1 MTPEQR
7 KAFIFDLLAHKARV
21 VMARQLLEQFWPPS
35 ASGKRHG
42 RRALSDWVASGL
54 LQSFTAEVIRVQQ
67 VRLLHAGSPDKP
79 LPDFDKLEHELRAAW
94 RGHRPAPTRLLMAT
108 PKLIGRCA
116 GSTPARVVN
125 PDALAH
131 DLGLS
136 TLLLAL
142 HRQNPL
148 LLAAYVSEDALPVV
162 PFSVNPD
169 GFIASSEGPLAL
181 VEFCGSSYHAD
192 RLEAIVRCALDYPG
206 GGIAYQLWTIA
217 PQEATP

>member
-7 KAFIFDLLAHKARV
+7 KTFIFDLLANKARV

-35 ASGKRHG
+35 ASGQRHG
-42 RRALSDWVASGL
+42 RRTLGVWMASGL
-54 LQSFTAEVIRVQQ
+54 LQSFTAEVIRVHE
-67 VRLLHAGSPDKP
+67 VRLLHAGTPETP
-79 LPDFDKLEHELRAAW
+79 LPDFEELEHELRAAW

-108 PKLIGRCA
+108 RKLIGRC
-116 GSTPARVVN
+116 GGTTPARVVN

-131 DLGLS
+131 DLGLGF
-136 TLLLAL
+136 LLLTL
-142 HRQNPL
+142 HRHNPL

-162 PFSVNPD
+162 HSSVNPD

-181 VEFCGSSYHAD
+181 LEFCGSSYSAT
-192 RLEAIVRCALDYPG
+192 RLEAIVRFARTYPG

-217 PQEATP
+217 PQEAT